1 MDCNH
6 FPPRQSV
13 DVNQMLTHLLAIPKV
28 QTPLI
33 LLQILDYFTL
43 TLLQNCKVGLHMVR
57 SLTTIKLGV

>member
-43 TLLQNCKVGLHMVR
+43 TLLQNYGILL
-57 SLTTIKLGV
+57 LTLLQKPN